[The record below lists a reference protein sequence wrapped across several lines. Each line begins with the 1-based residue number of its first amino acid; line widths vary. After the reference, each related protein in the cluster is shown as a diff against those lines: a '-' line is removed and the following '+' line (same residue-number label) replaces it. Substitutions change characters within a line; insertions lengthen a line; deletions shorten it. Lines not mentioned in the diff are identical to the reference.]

1 MDCALRVNTS
11 TTLADKWDE
20 LITLLIVQLFC
31 KPRAPLCLVKR
42 NALAALEN
50 MQGMLV

>member
-20 LITLLIVQLFC
+20 LITLLMQLFC
-31 KPRAPLCLVKR
+31 KLRAPLCLVKR